1 MLLNTLTCLHNPAIL
16 SNPDNFRAGQFPAV
30 IQMHI
35 GLFVTIR

>member
-1 MLLNTLTCLHNPAIL
+1 MLLNTLARLHNPVVL